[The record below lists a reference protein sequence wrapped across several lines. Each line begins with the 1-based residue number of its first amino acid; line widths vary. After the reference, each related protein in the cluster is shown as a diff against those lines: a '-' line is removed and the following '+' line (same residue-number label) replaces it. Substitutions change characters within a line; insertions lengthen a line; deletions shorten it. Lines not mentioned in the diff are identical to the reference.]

1 MNKRKMPCG
10 KQYWA
15 VGQEGSMADLQE
27 QYITCYE
34 CDSYIICQE
43 KNKKVKKYFQHSDK
57 YTGDDNAPSD

>member
-1 MNKRKMPCG
+1 
-10 KQYWA
+10 
-15 VGQEGSMADLQE
+15 MADLQE